1 MAPHAARLWAP
12 ESEVP
17 DVALIVT
24 SYNHAHF
31 LAEALD
37 SALRQTRPFA
47 EIIVVDDGSTD
58 DTAAVVARYP
68 QVRYF
73 RQENRGLAAARN
85 SGLNQSGSE
94 LVVFLDAD
102 DLLHPTAVEAGLR
115 CFEAHPG
122 ARFVYGSFRY
132 IQLTGEA
139 SSVVLAKDCGQ
150 DAYLALLRDNF
161 IAMHATVMYRR
172 AALLAVRGF
181 NEQLHACEDYDL
193 YFRVARGGKVARH
206 GAVVA
211 DYRRHGN
218 NMSRNAR
225 LMLATSL
232 GVLRSQWPHVRG
244 DRERQRAYRKGVRN
258 WQTLYGTK
266 WAGEIAH
273 RLRSG
278 APKAAVAAEI
288 CGLVTRAPYAL
299 VANQGRVYRG
309 LARKALR
316 KLPPRLGARLLA
328 RLDPLYAPPPGRVSM
343 GNMRR
348 VHPISRDFG
357 FDRGTPVDRYY
368 MERFLALHAS
378 DVRGRVL
385 EIGDDSY
392 TRRFGAGRVQVSDVL
407 NVHPAGGSTTIV
419 SDLAVGAGIPDDA
432 FDCMIITQT
441 LHLLWDVAAGVRT
454 MLRALKPGGV
464 LLLTV
469 PGTVS
474 QLDAGEWRSTW
485 YWGFGPLAVQRLFD
499 EIFGESRIEMMVH
512 GNVLASTAFLQGL
525 AAEELE
531 PAELDEHDPRYP
543 LLITVRAVKAGGAP
557 YADRPGGTPQ

>member
-1 MAPHAARLWAP
+1 V
-12 ESEVP
+12 S
-17 DVALIVT
+17 DVALIIT
-24 SYNHAHF
+24 CFNHGHF
-31 LAEALD
+31 LAEAIG
-37 SALRQTRPFA
+37 SALQQTRPFR
-47 EIIVVDDGSTD
+47 EIVVVDDGSTD
-58 DTAAVVARYP
+58 DTAAVAARFA
-68 QVRYF
+68 QARYF
-73 RQENRGLAAARN
+73 RQANRGLAAARN
-85 SGLNQSGSE
+85 SGLNQSESE
-94 LVVFLDAD
+94 FVVFLDAD

-115 CFEAHPG
+115 CFEAHPD
-122 ARFVYGSFRY
+122 ARFVYGGFRY
-132 IQLTGEA
+132 VQLTGEV
-139 SSVVLAKDCGQ
+139 SSAGAVKDFGQ
-150 DAYLALLRDNF
+150 DAYTALLRDNF

-211 DYRRHGN
+211 DYRRHGD
-218 NMSRNAR
+218 NMSRDAR

-244 DRERQRAYRKGVRN
+244 DRERRRAYRQGVRN
-258 WQTLYGTK
+258 WQNLYGTK

-278 APKAAVAAEI
+278 APKAAIAAEI
-288 CGLVTRAPYAL
+288 CSLVARAPYAL

-316 KLPPRLGARLLA
+316 KLPRLLGSRLLA
-328 RLDPLYAPPPGRVSM
+328 RLDPRHAPPPGHVSM
-343 GNMRR
+343 GSLRR
-348 VHPISRDFG
+348 VQPISRDFG

-368 MERFLALHAS
+368 VERFLAVHAS

-385 EIGDDSY
+385 EIGDSSY
-392 TRRFGAGRVQVSDVL
+392 TNRFGADRVQVSDVL
-407 NVHPAGGSTTIV
+407 NVHPVGGSTTIV
-419 SDLAVGAGIPDDA
+419 SDLAAGTDIPDDA

-469 PGTVS
+469 PGTIS

-485 YWGFGPLAVQRLFD
+485 YWGFGPLAVRRLFG
-499 EIFGESRIEMMVH
+499 ETFGESRVEMTVH

-543 LLITVRAVKAGGAP
+543 LLITVRAVKAGSAP
-557 YADRPGGTPQ
+557 APDSPGGTPQ